1 MSWAWLSRIRIA
13 RDKLN
18 STYQLSDCRSG
29 TWIKVIKKI
38 KLKRASVAQNIHL
51 FIEKCYALFLSFIT
65 CTLVKY
71 VNVYALW
78 RCHANRYALNDNE
91 TCTYVLMVFHSC
103 QGQGIIK
110 KYIENRKINKMKLF
124 NYQERWYS
132 LISRLRPLLNK

>member
-29 TWIKVIKKI
+29 MWIKVIKEI
-38 KLKRASVAQNIHL
+38 KLKRASVSQKIHL

-78 RCHANRYALNDNE
+78 RCHANRYALNDRE
-91 TCTYVLMVFHSC
+91 TCTYVLIVFHNC

-110 KYIENRKINKMKLF
+110 KIHQEQKNKK
-124 NYQERWYS
+124 NES
-132 LISRLRPLLNK
+132 N